1 MRLLARLV
9 LTLFVFFL
17 ATPSVVSV
25 IKKSSNTSC
34 FFNMSEEELV
44 HKEVKAELRLNLPH
58 HPPLV
63 IAEVARPI
71 AVRQTLMVDS
81 FSARILIPPPET
93 V

>member
-9 LTLFVFFL
+9 LLLFVFFL
-17 ATPSVVSV
+17 ATPSIVSV
-25 IKKSSNTSC
+25 IKKSTNTSC
-34 FFNMSEEELV
+34 FFSMSEEELA
-44 HKEVKAELRLNLPH
+44 HKEVKAELKFHLPH

-63 IAEVARPI
+63 IEEIARPI
-71 AVRQTLMVDS
+71 AARQTPMVDS